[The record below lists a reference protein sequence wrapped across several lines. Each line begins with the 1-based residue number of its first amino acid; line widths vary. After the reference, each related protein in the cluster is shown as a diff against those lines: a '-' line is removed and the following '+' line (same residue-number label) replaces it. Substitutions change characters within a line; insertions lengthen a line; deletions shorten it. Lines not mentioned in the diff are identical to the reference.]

1 MIRSI
6 LLFITLFIS
15 TIISAQRLDH
25 HDILLMEIRQNPDGS
40 WQTFPPSFI
49 TAFNRSGYNNQPKF
63 FNDYSLW
70 LTVQNSTDTT
80 QTDIYQLDLI
90 KKALVRITN
99 TPSTSEYSPT
109 PMPGGQ
115 RFSAVRVDEDNQ
127 QRLWTFPLDGSDNG
141 RSEFPDILNVGYHCW
156 LGDKTIAFFIVG
168 DDANPHTLQ
177 ILDVNNKNLRKIASN
192 IGRCLLQTTDGK
204 LAFVQ
209 KPTNQTWFL
218 KTWNPLNN
226 TQDILVK
233 MPTETE
239 DFAQLSDGTFIC
251 GSGPKLYSY
260 KSGKDQDWRQVS
272 DLSRF
277 GVKTITRLASSKL
290 GKLAVVVE

>member
-6 LLFITLFIS
+6 PFITLFHS
-15 TIISAQRLDH
+15 NHYQRTASRPPRYSANGNPA
-25 HDILLMEIRQNPDGS
+25 ENPDGS
-40 WQTFPPSFI
+40 WQNLFPSFI

-141 RSEFPDILNVGYHCW
+141 RSEFPDILNVGYHCC
-156 LGDKTIAFFIVG
+156 
-168 DDANPHTLQ
+168 Q
-177 ILDVNNKNLRKIASN
+177 
-192 IGRCLLQTTDGK
+192 
-204 LAFVQ
+204 
-209 KPTNQTWFL
+209 
-218 KTWNPLNN
+218 
-226 TQDILVK
+226 
-233 MPTETE
+233 
-239 DFAQLSDGTFIC
+239 
-251 GSGPKLYSY
+251 
-260 KSGKDQDWRQVS
+260 
-272 DLSRF
+272 
-277 GVKTITRLASSKL
+277 
-290 GKLAVVVE
+290 